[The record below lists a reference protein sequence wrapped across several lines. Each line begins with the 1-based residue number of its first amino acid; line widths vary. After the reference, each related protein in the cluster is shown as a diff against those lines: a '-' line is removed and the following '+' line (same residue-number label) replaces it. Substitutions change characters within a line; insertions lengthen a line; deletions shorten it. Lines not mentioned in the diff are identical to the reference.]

1 MSVAS
6 ARGNDKPFIID
17 AIASAGIASGVA
29 TFVFTDVLPAGSWI
43 VCGSIELS
51 AGADFESIA
60 IEASNGLTATKYVLA
75 DLSVA
80 QTNCNVPFTHAYWSD
95 GVSPNDLTV
104 TAETVGA
111 VVYSVVASPTIQCVK
126 VG

>member
-6 ARGNDKPFIID
+6 ARGIDKPFIID
-17 AIASAGIASGVA
+17 AIASVNIVSGVA
-29 TFVFTDVLPAGSWI
+29 TFVFTDILPAGSWL
-43 VCGSIELS
+43 VCGSIEVS
-51 AGADFESIA
+51 AVADFTSVA
-60 IEASNGLTATKYVLA
+60 VEASNGLTATKYVLA
-75 DLSVA
+75 NLSVA
-80 QTNCNVPFTHAYWSD
+80 QNNCNVPFSYAYWSN

-104 TAETVGA
+104 TAVTVGA